1 MPTRYILLTLSIPE
15 EQMDVATGVL
25 SLYPMIGVES
35 GLDEATVTFDE
46 RDWQDGYLTSIVDEL
61 HAAGVDVKVVKQG
74 TEEDQNWNAEWEAS
88 IDPVIVNERIAIV
101 PEWKADQ
108 VDAPMKL
115 IITPKMSFGTGHH
128 ATTRMMCRL
137 METRVHSGEVWTDVG
152 TGTGVLAILAAKLGA
167 SHVYAFDNN
176 EWSILNAEENVV
188 RNNCSEQV
196 KLEQIDLES
205 TTLPTCDGL
214 AANLYRHLVIPFA
227 KNFVESVKPGGLI
240 IVSGILKYD
249 ADEVKAPFFD
259 LGCTVEEELAES
271 EWCAIAFRTPQT

>member
-25 SLYPMIGVES
+25 SMYPMIGVES

-205 TTLPTCDGL
+205 TSLPICDGL
-214 AANLYRHLVIPFA
+214 AANLYRHLVIPFS

-249 ADEVKAPFFD
+249 ADEVKAPFLD
-259 LGCTVEEELAES
+259 LGCTVEAELAES
-271 EWCAIAFRTPQT
+271 EWCAIAFRTPQA